1 MSVESLHF
9 CEEKRFV
16 KIILGVVCRVKSR
29 GVVSLFLHKVDLQM
43 ERCCPSVHLGFPKE
57 RRMIP

>member
-1 MSVESLHF
+1 MSVERRNF
-9 CEEKRFV
+9 CEEEGFLTIV
-16 KIILGVVCRVKSR
+16 LGVVCSVRAR
-29 GVVSLFLHKVDLQM
+29 GGGSLFPHKVDLQM